1 MSNNLSACPQIK
13 SLPIY
18 SHLEE
23 ICGALKSSPSR
34 FLVLTAETGAGKST
48 AVPLAL
54 LENFPKK
61 ILMLEPRR
69 LAAVNVASRV
79 AELLGEQVGQTA
91 GYKVFLENKTCGS
104 TRLEVM
110 TEAILTRRLQS
121 DPSLEDASV
130 VVLDE
135 FHERSINADLA
146 LAFLKEAMQ
155 LRDDL
160 FVVIMSATIDAR
172 RIAEFCSAGN
182 DGKAENGA
190 ATENVGKTRNGA
202 ATNTDSKTLKGAANS
217 GLATDNGSK
226 AINAAPIL
234 EIPGRTFPVQYIYKP
249 ELGVARAVLFATETL
264 DAAGNGG
271 KPEIA
276 AQTKTVGKTESGAA
290 ASGFASDIG
299 SKTESGAANLGLAT
313 EIAGKTKTG
322 GRSILVFLPG
332 IYEINK
338 TFSELRPLLPDAQIE
353 RLHSSVSFEEQKKIL
368 SPTAP
373 GTTRVILSSAIAET
387 SLTIP
392 DVVCVIDCGLSR
404 VSLMDNNV
412 GATRLVTMPESEFSA
427 AQRAGRAGR
436 TQEGICVRLWSQNE
450 PRQKNSLPEILRSDL
465 SELLLECAEWGAKD
479 PAALEWLDPPAP
491 SSWATARELLRLLN
505 CLDKDGQ
512 ITQLGRAALRLG
524 IGPRLGCAAIF
535 GGANFVLPFSQY
547 KESAPFL
554 QKKFVQNLEG
564 RLKEVRAQL
573 KGLDTQKIPD
583 PLLAGFPDRLAR
595 RTDDAGV
602 YQFPSGRMA
611 ALKDYKGGASPEW
624 IVAVEADAGKTQGAI
639 YSYKA
644 LDSAALED
652 WLAERSET
660 KIVCDIV
667 NGKVTK
673 TQFVQYGKIILSQKA
688 LKAEAQDAKLALCS
702 AVEKNG
708 FDSLPLDERTKIF
721 LTKLKFYERR
731 LAEQGTAGRFSLAN
745 DSSAPGSSGLANNS
759 AAPKRFDKDWLSQ
772 NAAEWLAP
780 FLTGNKIGAQEVYDA
795 LYYFYD
801 GATVEQKVPSR
812 VTLQNG
818 RSVKVV
824 YADGETV
831 VPTIEI
837 IIQQIFGC
845 FETPKIM
852 GERVLLK
859 LLSPARRPLQI
870 TSDLENFWQNTWP
883 EICKEMKG
891 RYPKHNWDYRVAT
904 ED

>member
-1 MSNNLSACPQIK
+1 MKDFPQIK
-13 SLPIY
+13 TLPIY

-23 ICGALKSSPSR
+23 ICQALKASPSR
-34 FLVLTAETGAGKST
+34 FLILTAETGAGKST

-54 LENFPKK
+54 LEQFPKK

-79 AELLGEQVGQTA
+79 AELLGEQLGQTA
-91 GYKVFLENKTCGS
+91 GYKVFLENKTS
-104 TRLEVM
+104 DATRLEVM

-172 RIAEFCSAGN
+172 RIADFCGTVDN
-182 DGKAENGA
+182 AETA
-190 ATENVGKTRNGA
+190 SKTENDSARERASGSLPCHNDAERQ
-202 ATNTDSKTLKGAANS
+202 NT
-217 GLATDNGSK
+217 
-226 AINAAPIL
+226 APVL
-234 EIPGRTFPVQYIYKP
+234 EIPGRTFPVQFFYKP
-249 ELGVARAVLFATETL
+249 ELSV
-264 DAAGNGG
+264 
-271 KPEIA
+271 
-276 AQTKTVGKTESGAA
+276 AA
-290 ASGFASDIG
+290 AVRWALSWLDQNFVPDQNS
-299 SKTESGAANLGLAT
+299 
-313 EIAGKTKTG
+313 

-338 TFSELRPLLPDAQIE
+338 TFSELSGLAPDAAQSDVQIE

-368 SPTAP
+368 SPAAP
-373 GTTRVILSSAIAET
+373 GTTRVILSSSIAET

-404 VSLMDNNV
+404 QSQMNNNF
-412 GATRLVTMPESEFSA
+412 GATHLVTVPESEFSA

-450 PRQKNSLPEILRSDL
+450 PRTKNSLPEILRSDL
-465 SELLLECAEWGAKD
+465 SELLLECAEWGSQD

-491 SSWATARELLRLLN
+491 ASWATARELLQQLA
-505 CLDKDGQ
+505 CLDKNGQ

-524 IGPRLGCAAIF
+524 IGPRLGCAAIY
-535 GGANFVLPFSQY
+535 GGAAFVLPFSQY
-547 KESAPFL
+547 KDSAPFL
-554 QKKFVQNLEG
+554 QKKFVQNLERRLQEVCAQIAGKTQNAG
-564 RLKEVRAQL
+564 RFFGLQ
-573 KGLDTQKIPD
+573 KGAGLQDVPD
-583 PLLAGFPDRLAR
+583 PLLAGFPDRIAR
-595 RTDDAGV
+595 RTNDAGV
-602 YQFPSGRMA
+602 YQFPSGRLA
-611 ALKDYKGGASPEW
+611 ALKDYKGGLGPEW
-624 IVAVEADAGKTQGAI
+624 IVAVEADAGSSQGAI

-644 LDSAALED
+644 LDSVQTEKWILSRAQ
-652 WLAERSET
+652 
-660 KIVCDIV
+660 KNVVCDFET
-667 NGKVTK
+667 GKVVK
-673 TQFVQYGKIILSQKA
+673 TEFIQYGKIILSQKN
-688 LKAEAQDAKLALCS
+688 LKAEDADIKSALCFS
-702 AVEKNG
+702 VQKNG
-708 FDSLPLDERTKIF
+708 FDSLPLDERTKNF
-721 LTKLKFYERR
+721 LVKRKFYEQSID
-731 LAEQGTAGRFSLAN
+731 ANGAGSADSPSLAN
-745 DSSAPGSSGLANNS
+745 DSDIANV
-759 AAPKRFDKDWLSQ
+759 PKKFDKTWLSQ
-772 NAAEWLAP
+772 NAAEWLLP
-780 FLTGNKIGAQEVYDA
+780 FLTGNKITAQNVYDA

-801 GATVEQKVPSR
+801 GATVEKNVPSKLE
-812 VTLQNG
+812 LQTG

-824 YADGETV
+824 YVDGETV

-845 FETPKIM
+845 FETPKVM
-852 GERVLLK
+852 GVPVLLK

-891 RYPKHNWDYRVAT
+891 RYPKHNWDYRVA
-904 ED
+904 EKE

>member
-1 MSNNLSACPQIK
+1 MTDAPQIK

-34 FLVLTAETGAGKST
+34 FLILTAETGAGKST

-79 AELLGEQVGQTA
+79 AELLGEEIGQTA
-91 GYKVFLENKTCGS
+91 GYKVFLENKTCGA

-110 TEAILTRRLQS
+110 TEAILTRRLQA

-135 FHERSINADLA
+135 FHERSINADLT

-160 FVVIMSATIDAR
+160 FVIIMSATIDAR
-172 RIAEFCSAGN
+172 RIAEFC
-182 DGKAENGA
+182 
-190 ATENVGKTRNGA
+190 
-202 ATNTDSKTLKGAANS
+202 
-217 GLATDNGSK
+217 
-226 AINAAPIL
+226 AAPIL
-234 EIPGRTFPVQYIYKP
+234 EVPGRTFPVQFFYKP
-249 ELGVARAVLFATETL
+249 ELSV
-264 DAAGNGG
+264 
-271 KPEIA
+271 
-276 AQTKTVGKTESGAA
+276 AA
-290 ASGFASDIG
+290 AVRWALSWL
-299 SKTESGAANLGLAT
+299 AADT
-313 EIAGKTKTG
+313 DGKTKTAG
-322 GRSILVFLPG
+322 AAETASTPKTAGRSILVFLPG

-338 TFSELRPLLPDAQIE
+338 TFSELSGLAQDAAQSDVQIE

-368 SPTAP
+368 SPAAP
-373 GTTRVILSSAIAET
+373 GVTRVILSSSIAET

-404 VSLMDNNV
+404 QSQMNNNV
-412 GATRLVTMPESEFSA
+412 GATHLVTVPESEFSA

-436 TQEGICVRLWSQNE
+436 TQEGVCVRLWSQNE
-450 PRQKNSLPEILRSDL
+450 PRTKNSLPEILRSDL
-465 SELLLECAEWGAKD
+465 SELLLECAEWGSQD

-491 SSWATARELLRLLN
+491 SSWETARELLMLLN

-535 GGANFVLPFSQY
+535 GGAAFVLPFSQY

-554 QKKFVQNLEG
+554 QKKFVLNLERRLQEVCAQIAGKNEKGG
-564 RLKEVRAQL
+564 RFLGLQ
-573 KGLDTQKIPD
+573 KGAEFSPPPD
-583 PLLAGFPDRLAR
+583 PLLAGFPDRIAR
-595 RTDDAGV
+595 RTNDAGV
-602 YQFPSGRMA
+602 YQFPSGRLA
-611 ALKDYKGGASPEW
+611 ALKDYKGGLGPEW
-624 IVAVEADAGKTQGAI
+624 IVAVEADAGSSQGAI

-644 LDSAALED
+644 LDSVQ
-652 WLAERSET
+652 AEKWILSRAQ
-660 KIVCDIV
+660 KNVVCDFE
-667 NGKVTK
+667 NGKVVK
-673 TQFVQYGKIILSQKA
+673 TEFIQYGKIILSQKA
-688 LKAEAQDAKLALCS
+688 LKAGDEDIKSALCFS
-702 AVEKNG
+702 VQKNG
-708 FDSLPLDERTKIF
+708 FDSLPLDERTKSF
-721 LTKLKFYERR
+721 LIKRKFYEQNIG
-731 LAEQGTAGRFSLAN
+731 ANDAGGAGSLRLAN
-745 DSSAPGSSGLANNS
+745 DSKS
-759 AAPKRFDKDWLSQ
+759 FDKTWLSQ

-780 FLTGNKIGAQEVYDA
+780 FLTGNKISAQNVYDA

-801 GATVEQKVPSR
+801 GAAVEKNVPSKLE
-812 VTLQNG
+812 LQTG

-824 YADGETV
+824 YVDGEKV

-845 FETPKIM
+845 FETPKVM
-852 GERVLLK
+852 GVPVLLK

-891 RYPKHNWDYRVAT
+891 RYPKHNWDYRVA
-904 ED
+904 EKE

>member
-1 MSNNLSACPQIK
+1 MTDAPQIK

-34 FLVLTAETGAGKST
+34 FLILTAETGAGKST

-79 AELLGEQVGQTA
+79 AELLGEEIGQTA
-91 GYKVFLENKTCGS
+91 GYKVFLENKCSGA

-110 TEAILTRRLQS
+110 TEAILTRRLQA

-172 RIAEFCSAGN
+172 RIAEFCGRGN
-182 DGKAENGA
+182 GGK
-190 ATENVGKTRNGA
+190 TENTVQTETA
-202 ATNTDSKTLKGAANS
+202 SKTI
-217 GLATDNGSK
+217 T
-226 AINAAPIL
+226 AAPVL
-234 EIPGRTFPVQYIYKP
+234 EIPGRTFPVQFFYKP
-249 ELGVARAVLFATETL
+249 ELSV
-264 DAAGNGG
+264 
-271 KPEIA
+271 
-276 AQTKTVGKTESGAA
+276 AA
-290 ASGFASDIG
+290 AVRWALSWLDKNAVPDQNS
-299 SKTESGAANLGLAT
+299 
-313 EIAGKTKTG
+313 

-338 TFSELRPLLPDAQIE
+338 TFSELSGLALDAERQTGFKPKTSGGDPAVQIE

-368 SPTAP
+368 SPAAP
-373 GTTRVILSSAIAET
+373 GTTRVILSSSIAET

-392 DVVCVIDCGLSR
+392 DVVCVIDSGLSR
-404 VSLMDNNV
+404 VSLMNNNV
-412 GATRLVTMPESEFSA
+412 GATYLSTMPESEFSA

-450 PRQKNSLPEILRSDL
+450 PRAKNSLPEILRSDL
-465 SELLLECAEWGAKD
+465 SELLLECAEWGSQD

-491 SSWATARELLRLLN
+491 ASWATARELLQQLA

-524 IGPRLGCAAIF
+524 IGPRLGCAAIY
-535 GGANFVLPFSQY
+535 GGAAFVLPFSQY
-547 KESAPFL
+547 KDSAPFL
-554 QKKFVQNLEG
+554 QKKFVQNLER
-564 RLKEVRAQL
+564 RLQEVCARLGGEKSSQAKDVGHIL
-573 KGLDTQKIPD
+573 GLQKSAGLQDVPD
-583 PLLAGFPDRLAR
+583 PLLAGFPDRIAR
-595 RTDDAGV
+595 RTNDAGV
-602 YQFPSGRMA
+602 YQFPSGRLA
-611 ALKDYKGGASPEW
+611 ALKDYKGGLGPEW
-624 IVAVEADAGKTQGAI
+624 IVAVEADAGSSQGAI

-644 LDSAALED
+644 LDSVQ
-652 WLAERSET
+652 AEKWILSRAQ
-660 KIVCDIV
+660 KNVVCDFE
-667 NGKVTK
+667 NGKVVK
-673 TQFVQYGKIILSQKA
+673 TEFIQYGKIILSQKN
-688 LKAEAQDAKLALCS
+688 LKAEDADIKNALCFS
-702 AVEKNG
+702 VQKNG
-708 FDSLPLDERTKIF
+708 FDSLPLDERTKNF
-721 LTKLKFYERR
+721 LVKRKFYEQNIG
-731 LAEQGTAGRFSLAN
+731 ANGAGGGNLSLAN
-745 DSSAPGSSGLANNS
+745 DSSS
-759 AAPKRFDKDWLSQ
+759 AADSLGQDTVPPKHFDKIWLSQ

-780 FLTGNKIGAQEVYDA
+780 FLTGNKITAQNVYDA

-801 GATVEQKVPSR
+801 GATVERNVPSKLE
-812 VTLQNG
+812 LQTG

-824 YADGETV
+824 YVDGETV

-845 FETPKIM
+845 FETPKVM
-852 GERVLLK
+852 GVPTLLK

-891 RYPKHNWDYRVAT
+891 RYPKHNWDYRVA
-904 ED
+904 EKE

>member
-1 MSNNLSACPQIK
+1 MKDFPQIK
-13 SLPIY
+13 TLPIY

-23 ICGALKSSPSR
+23 ICQALKSSPSR
-34 FLVLTAETGAGKST
+34 FLILTAETGAGKST

-54 LENFPKK
+54 LEQFPKK

-91 GYKVFLENKTCGS
+91 GYKVFLENKS
-104 TRLEVM
+104 SPATRLEVM
-110 TEAILTRRLQS
+110 TEAILTRRLQG

-172 RIAEFCSAGN
+172 RIAEFCSGP
-182 DGKAENGA
+182 
-190 ATENVGKTRNGA
+190 V
-202 ATNTDSKTLKGAANS
+202 
-217 GLATDNGSK
+217 
-226 AINAAPIL
+226 L
-234 EIPGRTFPVQYIYKP
+234 EIPGRAFPVQYIYKP
-249 ELGVARAVLFATETL
+249 EL
-264 DAAGNGG
+264 
-271 KPEIA
+271 
-276 AQTKTVGKTESGAA
+276 SAA
-290 ASGFASDIG
+290 AAVRFAMDTLNE
-299 SKTESGAANLGLAT
+299 SKA
-313 EIAGKTKTG
+313 KTS

-338 TFSELRPLLPDAQIE
+338 TFSELQAMGLDLQIE

-368 SPTAP
+368 SPASP
-373 GTTRVILSSAIAET
+373 GTTRAILSSSIAET

-392 DVVCVIDCGLSR
+392 DVVCVIDCGLARQSQ
-404 VSLMDNNV
+404 MNNNV
-412 GATRLVTMPESEFSA
+412 GASHLVTIPESEFSA

-450 PRQKNSLPEILRSDL
+450 PRTKNSLPEILRSDL

-491 SSWATARELLRLLN
+491 SSWTTARELLQLLN
-505 CLDKDGQ
+505 CLDSDGQ

-524 IGPRLGCAAIF
+524 IGPRLGCAAIY
-535 GGANFVLPFSQY
+535 GGPRFVLPFSQY
-547 KESAPFL
+547 KDSAPFL
-554 QKKFVQNLEG
+554 QKKFLDNLQM
-564 RLKEVRAQL
+564 RLDEVAEKFKDASL
-573 KGLDTQKIPD
+573 GAQKIPD
-583 PLLAGFPDRLAR
+583 PLLAGFPDRLAK
-595 RTDDAGV
+595 RTNDAGL
-602 YQFPSGRMA
+602 YQFPSGRVA
-611 ALKDYKGGASPEW
+611 ALKDYSGGISPEW
-624 IVAVEADAGKTQGAI
+624 IVAVEADAGASQGSI

-644 LDSAALED
+644 LDSAALES
-652 WLAERSET
+652 WLLDRSSK
-660 KIVCDIV
+660 KIICDFE
-667 NGKVTK
+667 NGKVVK
-673 TQFVQYGKIILSQKA
+673 TEFVQYGKIILSQKA
-688 LKAEAQDAKLALCS
+688 LKAEADDIKKALCHS
-702 AVEKNG
+702 VQKNG
-708 FDSLPLDERTKIF
+708 FDSLPLDEKTKIF
-721 LTKLKFYERR
+721 LTKLKFYEDR
-731 LAEQGTAGRFSLAN
+731 LA
-745 DSSAPGSSGLANNS
+745 DNS
-759 AAPKRFDKDWLSQ
+759 KRFDKEWLSQ
-772 NAAEWLAP
+772 NSSEWLAP
-780 FLTGNKIGAQEVYDA
+780 FLTANKIGSQEVYDA

-801 GATVEQKVPSR
+801 GATVEKNVPSKLE
-812 VTLQNG
+812 LQTG

-824 YADGETV
+824 YVDGETV

-845 FETPKIM
+845 FETPKVM
-852 GERVLLK
+852 GVPVLLK

-891 RYPKHNWDYRVAT
+891 RYPKHNWDYRVA
-904 ED
+904 EKE

>member
-1 MSNNLSACPQIK
+1 MLDQLKGAAQIK

-23 ICGALKSSPSR
+23 ICAALKSSPSR
-34 FLVLTAETGAGKST
+34 FLILTAETGAGKST

-54 LENFPKK
+54 LEEFPKK

-69 LAAVNVASRV
+69 LAAVNVASRA

-91 GYKVFLENKTCGS
+91 GYKVFLENKS
-104 TRLEVM
+104 SDATRLEIM

-160 FVVIMSATIDAR
+160 YVVIMSATIDAR
-172 RIAEFCSAGN
+172 RIAEFCAAETGR
-182 DGKAENGA
+182 DGQSEHGGPAK
-190 ATENVGKTRNGA
+190 
-202 ATNTDSKTLKGAANS
+202 S
-217 GLATDNGSK
+217 
-226 AINAAPIL
+226 AAPIL
-234 EIPGRTFPVQYIYKP
+234 EIPGRTFPVEYIYKP
-249 ELGVARAVLFATETL
+249 ELSV
-264 DAAGNGG
+264 
-271 KPEIA
+271 
-276 AQTKTVGKTESGAA
+276 AA
-290 ASGFASDIG
+290 AVRFALE
-299 SKTESGAANLGLAT
+299 KAKPACKNA
-313 EIAGKTKTG
+313 

-338 TFSELRPLLPDAQIE
+338 TFSELSGLASGAAQSVVQIE

-368 SPTAP
+368 SPAAP
-373 GTTRVILSSAIAET
+373 GTTRVILSSSIAET

-404 VSLMDNNV
+404 QSQMNNNV
-412 GATRLVTMPESEFSA
+412 GATHLVTVPESEFSA

-436 TQEGICVRLWSQNE
+436 TQEGTCVRLWSQNE
-450 PRQKNSLPEILRSDL
+450 PRAKNSLPEILRSDL

-491 SSWATARELLRLLN
+491 ASWATARELLRLLN

-524 IGPRLGCAAIF
+524 IGPRLGCAAIY
-535 GGANFVLPFSQY
+535 GGAPFVLPYSQY
-547 KESAPFL
+547 KDSAPFL

-564 RLKEVRAQL
+564 RLKEIRARIDERAL
-573 KGLDTQKIPD
+573 GKNGGPALPPLPD
-583 PLLAGFPDRLAR
+583 PLLAGFPDRIAR
-595 RTDDAGV
+595 RTADAGV
-602 YQFPSGRMA
+602 YQFPSGRLA
-611 ALKDYKGGASPEW
+611 ALKDYKGGLGPEW
-624 IVAVEADAGKTQGAI
+624 LVAVEADAGSSQGAI

-644 LDSAALED
+644 LDSAALES
-652 WLAERSET
+652 WLLDRAEK
-660 KIVCDIV
+660 KIVCDFE
-667 NGKVTK
+667 NGKVIK
-673 TQFVQYGKIILSQKA
+673 TEFVQLGKIILSQKSM
-688 LKAEAQDAKLALCS
+688 KAGDEDIKSALCFS
-702 AVEKNG
+702 VQKNG
-708 FDSLPLDERTKIF
+708 FDSLPLDERTKAF
-721 LTKLKFYERR
+721 LVKRKFYEQNCG
-731 LAEQGTAGRFSLAN
+731 AAGMNDTAGL
-745 DSSAPGSSGLANNS
+745 DS
-759 AAPKRFDKDWLSQ
+759 AAQKRFDKEWLSQ
-772 NAAEWLAP
+772 NAAEWLLP
-780 FLTGNKIGAQEVYDA
+780 FLTGNKITAQNVYDA

-801 GATVEQKVPSR
+801 GSTVERNVPSR
-812 VTLQNG
+812 ITLQTG

-824 YADGETV
+824 YVDGETV

-845 FETPKIM
+845 FETPKVM
-852 GERVLLK
+852 GVPVLLK

-891 RYPKHNWDYRVAT
+891 RYPKHNWDYRVAS

>member
-1 MSNNLSACPQIK
+1 MKDFPQIK
-13 SLPIY
+13 TLPIY

-23 ICGALKSSPSR
+23 ICQALKASPSR
-34 FLVLTAETGAGKST
+34 FLILTAETGAGKST

-54 LENFPKK
+54 LEQFPKK

-79 AELLGEQVGQTA
+79 AELLGEQLGQTA
-91 GYKVFLENKTCGS
+91 GYKVFLENKTS
-104 TRLEVM
+104 DATRLEVM

-172 RIAEFCSAGN
+172 RIADFCGRVDN
-182 DGKAENGA
+182 AETA
-190 ATENVGKTRNGA
+190 SKTENDSARERASGSLPCHNDAERQ
-202 ATNTDSKTLKGAANS
+202 NT
-217 GLATDNGSK
+217 
-226 AINAAPIL
+226 APVL
-234 EIPGRTFPVQYIYKP
+234 EIPGRTFPVQFYYKP
-249 ELGVARAVLFATETL
+249 ELSVSAAVRWAL
-264 DAAGNGG
+264 
-271 KPEIA
+271 
-276 AQTKTVGKTESGAA
+276 S
-290 ASGFASDIG
+290 
-299 SKTESGAANLGLAT
+299 GLAT
-313 EIAGKTKTG
+313 DADGKTKTAG
-322 GRSILVFLPG
+322 HSILVFLPG

-338 TFSELRPLLPDAQIE
+338 TFSELSELATTVQIE

-368 SPTAP
+368 SPAAP
-373 GTTRVILSSAIAET
+373 GTTRVILSSSIAET

-404 VSLMDNNV
+404 QSQMNNNV
-412 GATRLVTMPESEFSA
+412 GATHLVTIPESEFSA

-450 PRQKNSLPEILRSDL
+450 PRTKNSLPEILRSDL
-465 SELLLECAEWGAKD
+465 SELLLECAEWGSQD

-491 SSWATARELLRLLN
+491 SSWETARELLRLLN

-524 IGPRLGCAAIF
+524 IGPRLGCAAIY
-535 GGANFVLPFSQY
+535 GGAAFVLPFSQY
-547 KESAPFL
+547 KDSAPFL
-554 QKKFVQNLEG
+554 QKKFVQNLERRLQEVCAQIAG
-564 RLKEVRAQL
+564 RFL
-573 KGLDTQKIPD
+573 GLQDVPD
-583 PLLAGFPDRLAR
+583 PLLAGFPDRIAR
-595 RTDDAGV
+595 RTNDAGI
-602 YQFPSGRMA
+602 YQFPSGRLA
-611 ALKDYKGGASPEW
+611 ALKDYKGGLGPEW
-624 IVAVEADAGKTQGAI
+624 IVAVEADAGSSQGAI

-644 LDSAALED
+644 LDSVQTEKWILS
-652 WLAERSET
+652 LAQ
-660 KIVCDIV
+660 KNVVCDFE
-667 NGKVTK
+667 NGKVVK
-673 TQFVQYGKIILSQKA
+673 TEFIQYGKIILSQKN
-688 LKAEAQDAKLALCS
+688 LKAEDADIKSALCFS
-702 AVEKNG
+702 VQKNG
-708 FDSLPLDERTKIF
+708 FDSLPLDERTKNF
-721 LTKLKFYERR
+721 LVKRKFYEQSID
-731 LAEQGTAGRFSLAN
+731 ANGTGSADSPSFAN
-745 DSSAPGSSGLANNS
+745 DSGIANV
-759 AAPKRFDKDWLSQ
+759 PKKFDKTWLSQ
-772 NAAEWLAP
+772 NAAEWLLP
-780 FLTGNKIGAQEVYDA
+780 FLTGNKITAQNVYDA

-801 GATVEQKVPSR
+801 GATVEKNVPSKLE
-812 VTLQNG
+812 LQTG

-824 YADGETV
+824 YVDGETV

-845 FETPKIM
+845 FETPKVM
-852 GERVLLK
+852 GVPVLLK

-891 RYPKHNWDYRVAT
+891 RYPKHNWDYRVA
-904 ED
+904 EKE

>member
-1 MSNNLSACPQIK
+1 MQAIKGDAQIK
-13 SLPIY
+13 NLPIY

-34 FLVLTAETGAGKST
+34 FLILTAETGAGKST

-54 LENFPKK
+54 LEQFPKK

-79 AELLGEQVGQTA
+79 AELLGEQLGQTA
-91 GYKVFLENKTCGS
+91 GYKVFLENKTS
-104 TRLEVM
+104 DATRLEVM

-121 DPSLEDASV
+121 DPGLEDASV

-160 FVVIMSATIDAR
+160 FVVIMSATIDAQ
-172 RIAEFCSAGN
+172 RIADFCGTVNKTLTPAQ
-182 DGKAENGA
+182 
-190 ATENVGKTRNGA
+190 TENA
-202 ATNTDSKTLKGAANS
+202 SKTLMP
-217 GLATDNGSK
+217 
-226 AINAAPIL
+226 APVL
-234 EIPGRTFPVQYIYKP
+234 EIPGRTFPVQFFYKP
-249 ELGVARAVLFATETL
+249 ELSV
-264 DAAGNGG
+264 
-271 KPEIA
+271 
-276 AQTKTVGKTESGAA
+276 AA
-290 ASGFASDIG
+290 AVRWALSGLDQ
-299 SKTESGAANLGLAT
+299 NLVPDQNS
-313 EIAGKTKTG
+313 

-338 TFSELRPLLPDAQIE
+338 TFSELSGFASDAAQSDVQIE

-368 SPTAP
+368 SPAAP
-373 GTTRVILSSAIAET
+373 GTTRVILSSSIAET

-404 VSLMDNNV
+404 QSQMNNNV
-412 GATRLVTMPESEFSA
+412 GATHLVTVPESEFSA

-450 PRQKNSLPEILRSDL
+450 PRTKNSLPEILRSDL
-465 SELLLECAEWGAKD
+465 SELLLECAEWGSQD

-491 SSWATARELLRLLN
+491 ASWATARELLRLLN
-505 CLDKDGQ
+505 CLDKNGQ

-524 IGPRLGCAAIF
+524 IGPRLGCAAIY
-535 GGANFVLPFSQY
+535 GGAAFVLPFSQY

-554 QKKFVQNLEG
+554 QKKFVQNLERRLQEVSAQIAGKNENGG
-564 RLKEVRAQL
+564 RLL
-573 KGLDTQKIPD
+573 GLQKSAGLQDVPD
-583 PLLAGFPDRLAR
+583 PLLAGFPDRIAR
-595 RTDDAGV
+595 RTNDAGV
-602 YQFPSGRMA
+602 YQFPSGRLA
-611 ALKDYKGGASPEW
+611 ALKDYKGGLGPEW
-624 IVAVEADAGKTQGAI
+624 IVAVEADAGSSQGAI

-644 LDSAALED
+644 LDSVQTEKWILS
-652 WLAERSET
+652 LAQ
-660 KIVCDIV
+660 KNVVCDFE
-667 NGKVTK
+667 NGKVVK
-673 TQFVQYGKIILSQKA
+673 TEFIQYGKIILSQKN
-688 LKAEAQDAKLALCS
+688 LKAEDADIKSALCFS
-702 AVEKNG
+702 VQKNG
-708 FDSLPLDERTKIF
+708 FDSLPLDERTKNF
-721 LTKLKFYERR
+721 LVKRKFYEQSID
-731 LAEQGTAGRFSLAN
+731 ANGAGSADSPSLAN
-745 DSSAPGSSGLANNS
+745 DSGIANV
-759 AAPKRFDKDWLSQ
+759 PKKFDKTWLSQ
-772 NAAEWLAP
+772 NAAKWLLP
-780 FLTGNKIGAQEVYDA
+780 FLTGNKITAQNVYDA

-801 GATVEQKVPSR
+801 GATVEKNVPSKLE
-812 VTLQNG
+812 LQTG

-824 YADGETV
+824 YVDGETV

-845 FETPKIM
+845 FETPKVM
-852 GERVLLK
+852 GVPVLLK

-891 RYPKHNWDYRVAT
+891 RYPKHNWDYRVA
-904 ED
+904 EKE

>member
-1 MSNNLSACPQIK
+1 MQAIKGDAQIK
-13 SLPIY
+13 NLPIY

-23 ICGALKSSPSR
+23 ICQALKASPSR
-34 FLVLTAETGAGKST
+34 FLILTAETGAGKST

-54 LENFPKK
+54 LEQFPKK

-79 AELLGEQVGQTA
+79 AELLGEQLGQTA
-91 GYKVFLENKTCGS
+91 GYKVFLENKTS
-104 TRLEVM
+104 DKTRLEVM

-172 RIAEFCSAGN
+172 RIAEFCGTVDN
-182 DGKAENGA
+182 AETA
-190 ATENVGKTRNGA
+190 SKTENDSARERASGSLPCHNDAERQ
-202 ATNTDSKTLKGAANS
+202 NT
-217 GLATDNGSK
+217 
-226 AINAAPIL
+226 APVL
-234 EIPGRTFPVQYIYKP
+234 EIPGRTFPVQFFYKP
-249 ELGVARAVLFATETL
+249 ELSV
-264 DAAGNGG
+264 
-271 KPEIA
+271 
-276 AQTKTVGKTESGAA
+276 AA
-290 ASGFASDIG
+290 AVRWALSWLDQ
-299 SKTESGAANLGLAT
+299 NLVPDQNS
-313 EIAGKTKTG
+313 

-338 TFSELRPLLPDAQIE
+338 TFSELSELATTVQIE

-368 SPTAP
+368 SPAAP
-373 GTTRVILSSAIAET
+373 GTTRVILSSSIAET

-404 VSLMDNNV
+404 QSQMNNNV
-412 GATRLVTMPESEFSA
+412 GATHLVTIPESEFSA

-450 PRQKNSLPEILRSDL
+450 PRTKNSLPEILRSDL
-465 SELLLECAEWGAKD
+465 SELLLECAEWGSQD

-491 SSWATARELLRLLN
+491 ASWATARELLQQLA

-524 IGPRLGCAAIF
+524 IGPRLGCAAIY
-535 GGANFVLPFSQY
+535 GGAAFVLPFSQY
-547 KESAPFL
+547 KDSAPFL
-554 QKKFVQNLEG
+554 QKKFVQNLERRLQEVCAQIAGKTQNAG
-564 RLKEVRAQL
+564 RFL
-573 KGLDTQKIPD
+573 GLQKSVGLQDVPD
-583 PLLAGFPDRLAR
+583 PLLAGFPDRLAH
-595 RTDDAGV
+595 RTADAGV
-602 YQFPSGRMA
+602 YQFPSGRLA
-611 ALKDYKGGASPEW
+611 ALKDYKGGLGPEW
-624 IVAVEADAGKTQGAI
+624 IVAVEADAGSSQGAI

-644 LDSAALED
+644 LDSVQTEKWILS
-652 WLAERSET
+652 LAQ
-660 KIVCDIV
+660 KNVVCDFE
-667 NGKVTK
+667 NGKVVK
-673 TQFVQYGKIILSQKA
+673 TEFIQYGKIILSQKN
-688 LKAEAQDAKLALCS
+688 LKAEDADIKSALCFS
-702 AVEKNG
+702 VQKNG
-708 FDSLPLDERTKIF
+708 FDSLPLDERTKNF
-721 LTKLKFYERR
+721 LVKRKFYEQSID
-731 LAEQGTAGRFSLAN
+731 ANGAGSADSPSLAN
-745 DSSAPGSSGLANNS
+745 DSGIANV
-759 AAPKRFDKDWLSQ
+759 PKNFDKTWLSQ
-772 NAAEWLAP
+772 NAAEWLLP
-780 FLTGNKIGAQEVYDA
+780 FLTGNKITAQNVYDA

-801 GATVEQKVPSR
+801 GATVEKNVPSKLE
-812 VTLQNG
+812 LQTG

-824 YADGETV
+824 YVDGETV

-845 FETPKIM
+845 FETPKVM
-852 GERVLLK
+852 GFPVLLK

-891 RYPKHNWDYRVAT
+891 RYPKHNWDYRVA
-904 ED
+904 EKE